1 MLSIKATYKSITAM
15 ANIAL
20 AGKSQVYTEG
30 NVHQIIDTKSQL
42 LLADYYYWLAI
53 WPAQPQ

>member
-1 MLSIKATYKSITAM
+1 M

-53 WPAQPQ
+53 